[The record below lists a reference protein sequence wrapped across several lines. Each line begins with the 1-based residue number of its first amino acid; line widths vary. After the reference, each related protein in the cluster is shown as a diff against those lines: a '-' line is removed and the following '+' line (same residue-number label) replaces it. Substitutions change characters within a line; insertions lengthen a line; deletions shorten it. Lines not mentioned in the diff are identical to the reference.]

1 MMTTASELRNQA
13 KVAHLVSPKP
23 KPIPVGDEL
32 AGDQYARLEWK
43 KRIEEGDGVLS
54 SLADAHRQFYN
65 YHRDLR
71 EAFERRDPEQTE
83 DGHFMAI
90 KRLGEQTLAR
100 AGAAS
105 DQARERAEGTVK
117 DIRERLRRELNLT
130 ETHRAGEIRTMLRS
144 LADSERMAIIQAAI
158 ADRDGQTIAA
168 IVEAPAYLSG
178 MTAEQAKAIRAQ
190 YERAH
195 GGDLPARAE
204 ALEKAIEIN
213 RKTAMQA
220 LQFQSALLPI
230 ERAREIEA
238 RQAAARAM
246 RERLQA

>member
-1 MMTTASELRNQA
+1 MKPSEMREEAIRQQMQ
-13 KVAHLVSPKP
+13 PRP

-32 AGDQYARLEWK
+32 AGDQYARAEWQ
-43 KRIEEGDGVLS
+43 KRIEEGDGVLG
-54 SLADAHRQFYN
+54 SLANAHRQFYQF
-65 YHRDLR
+65 HRDLQ

-90 KRLGEQTLAR
+90 KRLGEQTLLR
-100 AGAAS
+100 ASTAS
-105 DQARERAEGTVK
+105 DAARERAEITLR
-117 DIRERLRRELNLT
+117 DIRDKLTRELGIS
-130 ETHRAGEIRTMLRS
+130 ETHRAGEIRSMLRS
-144 LADSERMAIIQAAI
+144 LPDSERMAIIQAAI

-178 MTAEQAKAIRAQ
+178 MKPDQAKAIRTQ

-204 ALEKAIEIN
+204 ALAKAIEIN

-220 LQFQSALLPI
+220 LQFQSALLPM
-230 ERAREIEA
+230 ERAKEIEA
-238 RQAAARAM
+238 KQAAARKM